1 VEPAIFITY
10 SSKDEKVARTICT
23 ALENRG
29 LGCWISSRNV
39 KPGQNFQEQ
48 IVKAIRAAKIMV
60 LVFTAN
66 ANNSNEI
73 KKELALASQ
82 NNLVV
87 IPVRIQDVPPNEAF
101 AYEFATRQW
110 IDLFGD
116 WESSIARLVELIA
129 AAIHDHH
136 AGDPAKPGPGST
148 GVAAPA
154 AEQRQKF
161 PKKKAMLAGAIAIAC
176 LAVVV
181 VATFAYLKVIRQS
194 APQATSLAQPAP
206 AVPKLASAPDT
217 RPAAPPMP
225 TAPRVAAEPDK
236 RQSAALVPETIPFI
250 SRRSRETIRTDYMS
264 APDHKALAIS
274 TGPFGLITGQ
284 DDDESAKTGALEVCR
299 QRADALAQP
308 PKCELYAL
316 GNTVV
321 YAQGRPPMP
330 PTPWFTRDPSIEV
343 PVVISDIPLL
353 PESSKTVLE
362 KYYPRG
368 RKPKTLAISSS
379 GSYAYNTNQEN
390 ADEAVRRALEACGFH
405 AGLPCRIIA
414 LDDNFVVPIPMTMKV
429 VGLFQPASANAVA
442 PELRDDLAYRI
453 GNVPG
458 GWTAV
463 AASVNGRVGVMLRAK
478 GEQEAIDG
486 SLADCAKQ
494 DRSCHVIAIG
504 PFAVEPK

>member
-1 VEPAIFITY
+1 
-10 SSKDEKVARTICT
+10 
-23 ALENRG
+23 
-29 LGCWISSRNV
+29 
-39 KPGQNFQEQ
+39 
-48 IVKAIRAAKIMV
+48 
-60 LVFTAN
+60 
-66 ANNSNEI
+66 
-73 KKELALASQ
+73 
-82 NNLVV
+82 
-87 IPVRIQDVPPNEAF
+87 
-101 AYEFATRQW
+101 
-110 IDLFGD
+110 
-116 WESSIARLVELIA
+116 
-129 AAIHDHH
+129 
-136 AGDPAKPGPGST
+136 
-148 GVAAPA
+148 
-154 AEQRQKF
+154 
-161 PKKKAMLAGAIAIAC
+161 
-176 LAVVV
+176 
-181 VATFAYLKVIRQS
+181 
-194 APQATSLAQPAP
+194 
-206 AVPKLASAPDT
+206 
-217 RPAAPPMP
+217 
-225 TAPRVAAEPDK
+225 
-236 RQSAALVPETIPFI
+236 
-250 SRRSRETIRTDYMS
+250 
-264 APDHKALAIS
+264 
-274 TGPFGLITGQ
+274 
-284 DDDESAKTGALEVCR
+284 
-299 QRADALAQP
+299 
-308 PKCELYAL
+308 
-316 GNTVV
+316 
-321 YAQGRPPMP
+321 
-330 PTPWFTRDPSIEV
+330 
-343 PVVISDIPLL
+343 VVISDIPLL